1 MAEDIREKADVLFRD
16 LIEPMDM
23 YYKHYNST
31 CNVAI
36 LECRKIW
43 NVLHQERTQMLF
55 AKEEYYNQ
63 MHNLQQCNGR
73 LRNTVS
79 PQMAYR
85 LNKEMTQQQ
94 VSTDMAEQ

>member
-1 MAEDIREKADVLFRD
+1 
-16 LIEPMDM
+16 
-23 YYKHYNST
+23 
-31 CNVAI
+31 
-36 LECRKIW
+36 
-43 NVLHQERTQMLF
+43 MLF

-63 MHNLQQCNGR
+63 MHSLQQCNAR
-73 LRNTVS
+73 LRSTVS